1 MATRNDYKEWLQEVD
16 IDSSDYESP
25 SALVTAIRNIEECG
39 LFKVVKAKGANNGI
53 IISADGTEDKLHL
66 VTDKQINTF
75 ITHIETVLC
84 NGMSA
89 EAYESF
95 KRTMEKD
102 D

>member
-1 MATRNDYKEWLQEVD
+1 MATHNDYKEWLQEVD
-16 IDSSDYESP
+16 ISPSDYESP

-39 LFKVVKAKGANNGI
+39 LFKVVKANGANNGI
-53 IISADGTEDKLHL
+53 ILPADGTEDKLPL
-66 VTDKQINTF
+66 ATDKQINAF

-102 D
+102 K

>member
-1 MATRNDYKEWLQEVD
+1 MATLNDYKEWLQEVD
-16 IDSSDYESP
+16 INPSDYESP
-25 SALVTAIRNIEECG
+25 SALVTAIRNTEECG
-39 LFKVVKAKGANNGI
+39 LFKVVKANGANNGI

-66 VTDKQINTF
+66 ATDKQINAF

-102 D
+102 K